1 NKRQIQLDKLYS
13 SLKDL
18 SIERRQKLEQ
28 TLKLYRLNKEID
40 DLEKWISHRESIAGA
55 HESGQDFEYVSM
67 LLDRFVA
74 FEQETQQIGNERLQY
89 ANNMI
94 DNLISNGHIDSA
106 QIAELKDSLDESY
119 QDLLELIETRLLALK
134 TSWELHK
141 FLHDCKEILLT
152 MEEHTNSVP
161 DEIGRDQQSV
171 QQLLSR
177 DLQLWMNGIIRHMN
191 NSDKP
196 HDVSGVD
203 LLMNNHQSLKAEID
217 SRQENF
223 IMCINL
229 GKDLINRQHVRS
241 SEVKEK
247 CIQLSMLRD
256 NVDDTWK
263 ERWKYMQL
271 ILGQLGETLDQVQN
285 LIKRH
290 EQFEKS
296 LLTQEDRFNALRKVT
311 TLEKKRQLPFVQPRQ
326 SRLSIYLEEFKTWE
340 ERNAERPSTLT
351 DRTKYQSIITEE
363 KTTSDGDSDRSTNI
377 ASNRLTFYKDAIDLK
392 AGRAITDDVQLESST
407 NVAPAIDYRKKTKC
421 ISFKIS
427 KW

>member
-1 NKRQIQLDKLYS
+1 
-13 SLKDL
+13 
-18 SIERRQKLEQ
+18 
-28 TLKLYRLNKEID
+28 
-40 DLEKWISHRESIAGA
+40 
-55 HESGQDFEYVSM
+55 
-67 LLDRFVA
+67 
-74 FEQETQQIGNERLQY
+74 
-89 ANNMI
+89 
-94 DNLISNGHIDSA
+94 
-106 QIAELKDSLDESY
+106 
-119 QDLLELIETRLLALK
+119 
-134 TSWELHK
+134 
-141 FLHDCKEILLT
+141 
-152 MEEHTNSVP
+152 
-161 DEIGRDQQSV
+161 
-171 QQLLSR
+171 
-177 DLQLWMNGIIRHMN
+177 
-191 NSDKP
+191 
-196 HDVSGVD
+196 
-203 LLMNNHQSLKAEID
+203 
-217 SRQENF
+217 
-223 IMCINL
+223 
-229 GKDLINRQHVRS
+229 KDLINRQHVRS

-363 KTTSDGDSDRSTNI
+363 KTTSDGDSDRSTTLPGKQQSSQDLESTINKQRQSESATRLLTI
-377 ASNRLTFYKDAIDLK
+377 KEGFLSPLLSNRLTFYKDAIDLK

>member
-1 NKRQIQLDKLYS
+1 IIHLLNNLNESNLSDDFTDEHNDLVNKRQIQLDKLYS

-18 SIERRQKLEQ
+18 FIQRRQKLEQ

-40 DLEKWISHRESIAGA
+40 DLEKWISDRESIAGS
-55 HESGQDFEYVSM
+55 HELGQDFEHVSM

-106 QIAELKDSLDESY
+106 QIAELKDSLNESY
-119 QDLLELIETRLLALK
+119 QDLLELIETRLLSLK
-134 TSWELHK
+134 TSWKLHK

-203 LLMNNHQSLKAEID
+203 LLMNNHQS
-217 SRQENF
+217 
-223 IMCINL
+223 
-229 GKDLINRQHVRS
+229 KDLINRQHVRS

-271 ILGQLGETLDQVQN
+271 ILGVYQLARDAAIAETC
-285 LIKRH
+285 
-290 EQFEKS
+290 
-296 LLTQEDRFNALRKVT
+296 
-311 TLEKKRQLPFVQPRQ
+311 
-326 SRLSIYLEEFKTWE
+326 RLSIYLEEFKTWE
-340 ERNAERPSTLT
+340 ERDAERPSTLT

-392 AGRAITDDVQLESST
+392 TGRAITDDFQLESST
-407 NVAPAIDYRKKTKC
+407 NVAPAIDYRKKNQMY
-421 ISFKIS
+421 FV
-427 KW
+427 